1 MRERRKPKRHPYGG
15 RAEPWIGNDRDMNA
29 VPDDVDVAIGEHVTA
44 IRDRFGL
51 DGLLQAQAL
60 ISTEIAIFED
70 SYAEL
75 ASATRL
81 EE

>member
-1 MRERRKPKRHPYGG
+1 MTGL
-15 RAEPWIGNDRDMNA
+15 
-29 VPDDVDVAIGEHVTA
+29 PDDVDVAIGEHVTA

-51 DGLLQAQAL
+51 DGLLQAQQL
-60 ISTEIAIFED
+60 IETEIAIFQD

-81 EE
+81 DAPPA

>member
-1 MRERRKPKRHPYGG
+1 
-15 RAEPWIGNDRDMNA
+15 MNA